1 MYASTAVQDQIGHNR
16 RNQSLIH
23 STNNPASSSLPPSL
37 PTPTQ
42 YPSSKPL
49 RHSLK
54 PILTPRQLFLKHV
67 VSLPTLALRSA
78 YRSNGRVGRSA
89 EGTFHCFDRVT
100 YTAPDTKSFA
110 FISSESAI
118 AASS

>member
-1 MYASTAVQDQIGHNR
+1 
-16 RNQSLIH
+16 
-23 STNNPASSSLPPSL
+23 
-37 PTPTQ
+37 
-42 YPSSKPL
+42 
-49 RHSLK
+49 
-54 PILTPRQLFLKHV
+54 